1 LVKPEDVTVTL
12 KTEID
17 KNFPLVV
24 CVDLL
29 SNIDQ
34 VFGKSSEIGSITI
47 QTVQPS
53 QFLCADHQGESPE
66 TLSVHHHPEHNI
78 YTISIPQQPA
88 LEFAPFV
95 AHSILNSFH
104 PTNLVILT
112 SSKAV
117 PSNIPVS
124 FLSTSTSPTA
134 IGGQPA
140 DRNPLFSN
148 RRITTPRDIQARIA
162 AHQHPQESDE
172 LPLLQPPHMIQG
184 IPAALI
190 SSAEIYGIH
199 ATCLI
204 ISTWLGEDLEK
215 RDVEKLC
222 KKLNQVLKGLNV
234 DAEAIL
240 KGWNHS
246 LGIERSTIYL

>member
-1 LVKPEDVTVTL
+1 MKLIRTSHLWYVWTCSPLWTKCLAKPARLVL
-12 KTEID
+12 
-17 KNFPLVV
+17 
-24 CVDLL
+24 
-29 SNIDQ
+29 
-34 VFGKSSEIGSITI
+34 
-47 QTVQPS
+47 S
-53 QFLCADHQGESPE
+53 QFRTYDFSNVSSNVQNETPE
-66 TLSVHHHPEHNI
+66 TLSIHHHPEHNI
-78 YTISIPQQPA
+78 YTISIPNPPA
-88 LEFAPFV
+88 LEFVPFV
-95 AHSILNSFH
+95 ARSILNSFH
-104 PTNLVILT
+104 PTNLIILT

-172 LPLLQPPHMIQG
+172 LPLLQTPHMIQG
-184 IPAALI
+184 LPAALL
-190 SSAEIYGIH
+190 SLAEIYGIH

-204 ISTWLGEDLEK
+204 ISAWVGEDLEK

-222 KKLNQVLKGLNV
+222 KKLSHVLNGVHV
-234 DAEAIL
+234 DAQNIF